1 MDEVLSRLL
10 TLDLERSE
18 ASSFQE
24 VTVAL
29 VVPDGLVS
37 DDR

>member
-10 TLDLERSE
+10 ALDLERSE
-18 ASSFQE
+18 AGSFQD

-29 VVPDGLVS
+29 VVLDGLVS